1 MKLILARHGNTFES
15 GQPAYY
21 VGSQQDMPL
30 VAFGHTQAM
39 LLGQALA
46 QRYPHLAAV
55 YTGPLQRM
63 VATAQLALEAMQSSI
78 HSQVDLR
85 LNELD
90 YGAWSGLTSQE
101 VKDRFGAQDY
111 EDWERQSQWPSQ
123 GAWGESESA
132 VIARIQSFAVDLVAR
147 HAEHEQVCVVASNGC
162 LRYFL
167 TLVPGAFDEL
177 IAQHKLKIAT
187 GHICELRYHQGQ
199 WSLEAWNQSPTVW
212 LAERSS

>member
-1 MKLILARHGNTFES
+1 MKLVLARHGNTFES

-21 VGSQQDMPL
+21 VGSQQDLPL
-30 VAFGHTQAM
+30 VAFGHAQAA

-46 QRYPHLAAV
+46 QHCPHLTAV

-63 VATAQLALEAMQSSI
+63 ITTAQLALEAMHSPL

-101 VKDRFGAQDY
+101 VKDRFGVQDY
-111 EDWERQSQWPSQ
+111 ENWERQSKWPTQ
-123 GAWGESESA
+123 AAWGESEGA
-132 VIARIQSFAVDLVAR
+132 VIDRIQSFVADLETR

-167 TLVPGAFDEL
+167 TIVPGAFEQYV
-177 IAQHKLKIAT
+177 AQHQLKIAT
-187 GHICELRYHQGQ
+187 GHVCQLSYHRGQ
-199 WSLEAWNQSPTVW
+199 WTLDAWNQSPSVW
-212 LAERSS
+212 LAE